1 MDLKDAKSGND
12 IQERERAIV
21 SAAYETRKSLNAAFG
36 SSNSSKKRKREERSK
51 QPCFTFVKT
60 GSCKWGALCKFAH
73 LTKEE
78 NKDAE
83 ALARQ
88 VESEIAQ
95 RPKQS
100 DVINSGRSL
109 LRSLQDERM
118 LQRDD
123 ALVSVTNNGDDVE
136 GEQLNKT
143 EGTANEESSAVSAQP
158 STFIIPGQMSST
170 TYLER
175 YFSRFYVPDA
185 GSPPLSHTRGQDHYV
200 YLQSNR
206 ICIIGICP
214 THPAVRPSTLR
225 TNLTNTASV
234 TEGSSAS
241 DGLNRD
247 SPPPPSP
254 SSSPPVKIVRVE
266 FSDFL
271 KNATVSGKKKRGA
284 IPVTPLS
291 ILATV
296 HMSNGTKYPIRASIH
311 AKVFELNTR
320 LLTEPE
326 LLTSLPLTLGYIA
339 IVQVQPLHVVRE
351 QKCLVNEA
359 TYAKLLECRG
369 LAMTA
374 DGELEERVIP

>member
-1 MDLKDAKSGND
+1 MDLKDAMILSE
-12 IQERERAIV
+12 QERAIV
-21 SAAYETRKSLNAAFG
+21 SFAYETRKSLNAAFG

-118 LQRDD
+118 LQQRRVEDDD
-123 ALVSVTNNGDDVE
+123 ALVSVTNNCDDVD
-136 GEQLNKT
+136 GEQLEKT
-143 EGTANEESSAVSAQP
+143 EGNVNEESSTVSAQP

-185 GSPPLSHTRGQDHYV
+185 GSPPFSHTRGQDHYV

-225 TNLTNTASV
+225 TNLSNTAIV

-241 DGLNRD
+241 EGLN
-247 SPPPPSP
+247 PPPSPPSP
-254 SSSPPVKIVRVE
+254 SSSPVKIVRVE

-351 QKCLVNEA
+351 QKCLVSEA

-374 DGELEERVIP
+374 DGELEERAIP

>member
-1 MDLKDAKSGND
+1 MDLKDAMILSE
-12 IQERERAIV
+12 QERAIV
-21 SAAYETRKSLNAAFG
+21 SFAYETRKSLNAAFG

-118 LQRDD
+118 LQQRRVEDDD
-123 ALVSVTNNGDDVE
+123 ALVSVTNNCDDVD
-136 GEQLNKT
+136 GEQLEKT
-143 EGTANEESSAVSAQP
+143 EGNVNEESSTVSAQP

-185 GSPPLSHTRGQDHYV
+185 GSPPFSHTRGQDHYV

-225 TNLTNTASV
+225 TNLSNTAIV

-241 DGLNRD
+241 EGLNP
-247 SPPPPSP
+247 SPSPPSP
-254 SSSPPVKIVRVE
+254 SSSPVKIVRVE

-296 HMSNGTKYPIRASIH
+296 HMSNGAKYPIRASIH

-351 QKCLVNEA
+351 QKCLVSEA

-374 DGELEERVIP
+374 DGELEERAIP